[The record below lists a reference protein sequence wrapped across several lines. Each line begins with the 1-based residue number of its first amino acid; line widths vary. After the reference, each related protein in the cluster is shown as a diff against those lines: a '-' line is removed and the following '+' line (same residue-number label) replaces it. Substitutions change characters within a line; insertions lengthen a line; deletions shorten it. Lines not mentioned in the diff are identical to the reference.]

1 MTGNKA
7 VLNRIDAFALL
18 QPYVQRKL
26 VKGTPEI
33 GKLGFKDEP
42 AGKIRVFAM
51 VDP

>member
-1 MTGNKA
+1 MTQNLS
-7 VLNRIDAFALL
+7 VLRHIENFALL
-18 QPYVQRKL
+18 APYVNNKL
-26 VKGTPEI
+26 IRGTPEI